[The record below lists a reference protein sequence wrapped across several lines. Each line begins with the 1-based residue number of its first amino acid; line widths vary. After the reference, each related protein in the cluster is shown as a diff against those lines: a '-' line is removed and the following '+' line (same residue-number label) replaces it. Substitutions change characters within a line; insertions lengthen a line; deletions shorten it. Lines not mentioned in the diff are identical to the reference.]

1 MLGGLGKIEAISI
14 IVALGLLLFVQAVV
28 PEGQRLTA
36 LLAGITGI
44 ILFVSVNSL
53 DSFLQTDG
61 EEAAFSGLAKRSGV
75 MGFLYLEILDASFSF
90 DGVIGAFA
98 ITKDVVIIML
108 GLAIGAMFV
117 RSLTVYLVRKG
128 TLEEYVFLEHGAHY
142 AIGSLAL
149 IMLATTV
156 QQVPDWFTGFIGVT
170 FISLAMLS
178 SVRRK
183 RGNEAAK
190 QYPRH
195 A

>member
-1 MLGGLGKIEAISI
+1 
-14 IVALGLLLFVQAVV
+14 
-28 PEGQRLTA
+28 
-36 LLAGITGI
+36 
-44 ILFVSVNSL
+44 VNSL
-53 DSFLQTDG
+53 DSFFQKGG
-61 EEAAFSGLAKRSGV
+61 EEAAFSGIAKRSGV

-108 GLAIGAMFV
+108 CLAIGAMFV

-156 QQVPDWFTGFIGVT
+156 QQVPDWFTGFIGVS

-183 RGNEAAK
+183 RGNEEAK
-190 QYPRH
+190 QHPKH